1 MGLEALDQQVVDSS
15 KVVVAFVLQRL
26 GGVTEESGW
35 SKNTSLFMRP
45 VKNCFC
51 DLMLLNL

>member
-35 SKNTSLFMRP
+35 LKTLLSL
-45 VKNCFC
+45 
-51 DLMLLNL
+51 